1 MSSVQNGSKRPV
13 SETFDVACK
22 VMLLGDSGVGKTC
35 VLVRFK
41 DGAFLSG
48 SFISTVGI
56 DYKIWDTAGQE
67 RFRSITHAYYRDSQ
81 ALLLLYDV
89 TSESS
94 FENIRA
100 WLSEIY
106 EYASSDVII
115 MLLGNKADLTNQRV
129 ISREQGEQLAKTHNV
144 AFMETSAKSGLN
156 VDLAFM
162 AVARDMKHRS
172 LKRPSEP
179 KFNIEQ
185 YVESQREK
193 PGCCS

>member
-1 MSSVQNGSKRPV
+1 M
-13 SETFDVACK
+13 
-22 VMLLGDSGVGKTC
+22 
-35 VLVRFK
+35 
-41 DGAFLSG
+41 
-48 SFISTVGI
+48 
-56 DYKIWDTAGQE
+56 
-67 RFRSITHAYYRDSQ
+67 
-81 ALLLLYDV
+81 LYDV

-100 WLSEIY
+100 WLAEIY

-115 MLLGNKADLTNQRV
+115 MLLGNKADLNKERV
-129 ISREQGEQLAKTHNV
+129 VSREQGEKLAKDHNV

-162 AVARDMKHRS
+162 AVARDIKHRN
-172 LKRPSEP
+172 LKRASEP